1 VKGAEL
7 RELLAQGPS
16 LADGGMG
23 TSLVAGG
30 AQTDACFEALNSED
44 PGLIGSVHKGFVE
57 AGSQILLTNTFGA
70 NRFKLGRHGYKDRV
84 AEFNAEGATIA
95 RRFGVL
101 VAGSVGPLGVRLA
114 PYGRVQSS
122 EAREAYAEQISALVE
137 GGVDLIFIE
146 TQSDLVEM
154 EQALIA
160 ARGVSDLAVIVS
172 ATYTA
177 DDRTLLDHTPEQVA
191 SKLME
196 LGADAIGVNC
206 GQGPAQALRLV
217 RALRPHVGDLP
228 LVVRPNAG
236 GPRQVGGRLLFP
248 ATPPYFAD
256 HVRALLAEGVSMF
269 GGCCGTTTDHVRAMA
284 AALDSPLGQ
293 RVEVLP
299 LQEEQAVVTPTGAP
313 ATSELAEKLAEGAFV
328 VAVEMDP
335 PRGFSAAGMLAAAET
350 MRDAGADVIDV
361 ADSPMARMR
370 MSPWAACRLIEEGTG
385 IETVLHF
392 PTRGRNLLRL
402 QGDLLAV
409 HALGIRN
416 VLVCFGDPVAIGDF
430 PEAMDDYD
438 VVPTGLMALITK
450 SFNAGRDHSGASIGE
465 PTSYVAGCVLS
476 PSAVDLQKETKLLKK
491 KIDCGAAFALSQP
504 MFTPKP
510 LARLREV
517 YESQF
522 GELRLPIL
530 AGVLPLAT
538 SRHAEFLHNEVPGI
552 SIPGSIRDR
561 MRKAG
566 DRAEVEGT
574 KMANDLAQEL
584 RAHAAGVYLM
594 PQFNRYD
601 IAAEVVEAARS

>member
-1 VKGAEL
+1 MNGAEL
-7 RELLAQGPS
+7 RELLERGPV

-23 TSLVAGG
+23 TSLVARG
-30 AQTDACFEALNSED
+30 APTDTCFEALNAGD
-44 PGLIGSVHKGFVE
+44 PGLIASVHEAFVE
-57 AGSQILLTNTFGA
+57 AGSRLLLTNTFGA
-70 NRFKLGRHGYKDRV
+70 NRFKLGRHGHKDRV
-84 AEFNAEGATIA
+84 AEFNVAGAEIA
-95 RRFGVL
+95 RRFDVL
-101 VAGSVGPLGVRLA
+101 VAGSVGPLGVRLS

-122 EAREAYAEQISALVE
+122 EAREAYAEQIAALVE

-146 TQSDLVEM
+146 TQSDLLEM
-154 EQALIA
+154 EQALLA
-160 ARGVSDLAVIVS
+160 ARGVGDLAVIVS

-191 SKLME
+191 RRLVD
-196 LGADAIGVNC
+196 LGADAVGVNC
-206 GQGPAQALRLV
+206 GQGPAQALRLA
-217 RALRPHVGDLP
+217 RASRAHVGDLP

-256 HVRALLAEGVSMF
+256 HASALLAEGVGML
-269 GGCCGTTTDHVRAMA
+269 GGCCGTTVDHVRAMA
-284 AALDSPLGQ
+284 GALAAPLRSP
-293 RVEVLP
+293 VEVLA
-299 LQEEQAVVTPTGAP
+299 LQEVQAAVTPTGAP
-313 ATSELAEKLAEGAFV
+313 ATSELAAKLARHAFV

-335 PRGFSAAGMLAAAET
+335 PRGFSAAGMIASAET

-370 MSPWAACRLIEEGTG
+370 MSPWAACRLIEESVG

-438 VVPTGLMALITK
+438 VVPTGLMALITR
-450 SFNAGRDHSGASIGE
+450 SFNMGRDHSGASIGE
-465 PTSYVAGCVLS
+465 ATSYVAGCVLS
-476 PSAVDLQKETKLLKK
+476 PSAADLRKEAKLLKK

-504 MFTPKP
+504 VFTPEP
-510 LARLREV
+510 LTRLREA

-552 SIPGSIRDR
+552 SIPDGIRDR

-566 DRAEVEGT
+566 ERAEAEGT
-574 KMANDLAQEL
+574 RAASDLAQEL
-584 RAHAAGVYLM
+584 REHAAGVYLM
-594 PQFNRYD
+594 PQFSRYD